1 MALFAFILVATVVAS
16 SMLVGAQLFRVR
28 ARAATRLQRTTYECG
43 EAASTPTW
51 IRFHARYYLTALLF
65 VLFDIEAAFLLP
77 WSVAVRQLGPQGLV
91 AVGSFV
97 AILMLGWVW
106 AVRKGALEWQ

>member
-1 MALFAFILVATVVAS
+1 MALLAFLLVAAVVAS
-16 SMLVGAQLFRVR
+16 SMLVGAKLFRVR
-28 ARAATRLQRTTYECG
+28 ARAPTRLQRTTYECG
-43 EAASTPTW
+43 EAASAPTW
-51 IRFHARYYLTALLF
+51 IRFHARYYLVALLF

-77 WSVAVRQLGPQGLV
+77 WSVSVRQLGPPGLF

-106 AVRKGALEWQ
+106 AIRKGALAWQ